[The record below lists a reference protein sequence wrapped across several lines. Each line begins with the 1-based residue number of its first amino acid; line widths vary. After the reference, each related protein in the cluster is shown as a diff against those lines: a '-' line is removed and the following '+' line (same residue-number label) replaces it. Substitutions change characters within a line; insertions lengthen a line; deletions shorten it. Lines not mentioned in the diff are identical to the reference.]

1 MPAASLLT
9 MWPSCRRRRCL
20 LTSPSAAAR
29 RRLPSCLSCRRLLRL
44 LGHLSPKD
52 APSAA
57 AQQQRRQWQQPQ
69 PARALHSSGTL
80 GRTMEDPAAAAANAH
95 AKAAMS
101 QAVHPSPSAQHL
113 SQLTKI
119 LNARDLAE
127 ASPTL
132 KPGKQGQGVAG
143 GWPGAFGPVAVAVS
157 LFCRGGYECRQIVI
171 TFFPGCVKTHCL
183 ALCAGRLIRSGSP
196 AHASL
201 EDVLLLRRELHV
213 QQVGWGS
220 YKCTC
225 GGQLDLG

>member
-1 MPAASLLT
+1 
-9 MWPSCRRRRCL
+9 
-20 LTSPSAAAR
+20 
-29 RRLPSCLSCRRLLRL
+29 
-44 LGHLSPKD
+44 
-52 APSAA
+52 
-57 AQQQRRQWQQPQ
+57 
-69 PARALHSSGTL
+69 
-80 GRTMEDPAAAAANAH
+80 MEDPAAAAAKAH
-95 AKAAMS
+95 AKAATS

-113 SQLTKI
+113 SHLTNI

-132 KPGKQGQGVAG
+132 KPGEQGREGG
-143 GWPGAFGPVAVAVS
+143 GWHVEPCGGGGGLGLMWQVACCGHMIQAS
-157 LFCRGGYECRQIVI
+157 C
-171 TFFPGCVKTHCL
+171 PGCVNTNTL